1 MQSTE
6 AHQAINKCS
15 RHVWVKSQIFT
26 TGVSKTRDREYS
38 LFDPRNFST
47 SIKTQ
52 RVDTNTG
59 TLIPLVDRS
68 RNIVYLAGRGDMT
81 LRWVEIGGTSTFVEG
96 NAPIPVTTLG
106 AALAPPSILNLMKAE
121 INRVII
127 LSKDDMVV
135 PVAMEIP
142 RRQYIDFHAEL
153 YPSVADIGAFSNTRH
168 NPSF

>member
-1 MQSTE
+1 M
-6 AHQAINKCS
+6 
-15 RHVWVKSQIFT
+15 
-26 TGVSKTRDREYS
+26 RDREYS
-38 LFDPRNFST
+38 LFDPRNFT
-47 SIKTQ
+47 KSIKTQ

-81 LRWVEIGGTSTFVEG
+81 LRWVEIGGTSTLVEG

-127 LSKDDMVV
+127 LSKDDIVV

-153 YPSVADIGAFSNTRH
+153 YPPVADIGAFLILVAIFFLIFAGLITSCSGYASSSSSIR
-168 NPSF
+168 SSLARRI